1 MASMVIGSE
10 VWAPVEGEIARGAA
24 AHVGGVAP
32 EGVPTAVNA
41 QVMVSGLLGVVAKPW
56 IEVTVTFTVC
66 GEIGSVMFVKL

>member
-1 MASMVIGSE
+1 MVIGSE
-10 VWAPVEGEIARGAA
+10 VCAPVEGETASVAA

-32 EGVPTAVNA
+32 DGAPTDVNA
-41 QVMVSGLLGVVAKPW
+41 QVIASGLPGVVAKPW